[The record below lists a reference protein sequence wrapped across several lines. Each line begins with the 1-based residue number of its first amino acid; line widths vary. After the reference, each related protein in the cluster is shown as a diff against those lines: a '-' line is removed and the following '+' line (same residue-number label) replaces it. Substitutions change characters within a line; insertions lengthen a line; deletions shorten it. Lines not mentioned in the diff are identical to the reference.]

1 MKRENLLKLVGIGA
15 ILLLVLNLVLF
26 ALKVITG
33 LFFWMVIIISA
44 VFAFKI
50 LPKMNQST

>member
-1 MKRENLLKLVGIGA
+1 MKRENFLKLIGIST

-33 LFFWMVIIISA
+33 LLFWAVIIISA

-50 LPKMNQST
+50 LPKMKK